1 MRPFNPPRTVAN
13 SVGLNGA
20 GERYNFILIG
30 GRSVG
35 ATSNGNGAASAAPR
49 GEYNGSGN
57 NGAQTNGFLANGAHS
72 TNGLHAKGIHK
83 NGLSAAPKDR
93 VTDVAVVG
101 YGNWGSKHVRVFSS
115 MPDVKVTV
123 VDSDPLRL
131 ASAKSAFPMVEL
143 DECLDRALETAD
155 VVVVATPPGS
165 HAPIAHAAI
174 RAGCHVLVEKPLAT
188 SVIECEDLIDAARL
202 NGVHLM
208 VGHTF
213 EHDATIWKL
222 REIVQSGILGDVR
235 YIDWNVTARL
245 QSPYVRVYNED
256 REITAWF
263 LLDLT
268 PSVDFGSQVNKR
280 SVSAEFVAVLARLL
294 TRHGNRIGAVFYGDQ
309 VDTVIP
315 ARTGRRQALH
325 ILHRMLS
332 RPDASRSSET
342 DLGELL
348 RTGFRVIPRRSLVF
362 IVSDFIT
369 VPGWTKPLA
378 HLAQRHEVIAVRLF
392 DPLEMDLPD
401 LGFVLMRDAETGEQ
415 LFVDTHDR
423 SFRRRFAA
431 LAATHEQDLRF
442 AFGQAGVDALELSTN
457 DSLVDAILRFADL
470 RKRRRQLAAGAT
482 LARSSRGSYDISLA

>member
-1 MRPFNPPRTVAN
+1 
-13 SVGLNGA
+13 
-20 GERYNFILIG
+20 
-30 GRSVG
+30 
-35 ATSNGNGAASAAPR
+35 
-49 GEYNGSGN
+49 
-57 NGAQTNGFLANGAHS
+57 
-72 TNGLHAKGIHK
+72 
-83 NGLSAAPKDR
+83 
-93 VTDVAVVG
+93 
-101 YGNWGSKHVRVFSS
+101 
-115 MPDVKVTV
+115 
-123 VDSDPLRL
+123 
-131 ASAKSAFPMVEL
+131 
-143 DECLDRALETAD
+143 
-155 VVVVATPPGS
+155 
-165 HAPIAHAAI
+165 
-174 RAGCHVLVEKPLAT
+174 
-188 SVIECEDLIDAARL
+188 
-202 NGVHLM
+202 
-208 VGHTF
+208 
-213 EHDATIWKL
+213 
-222 REIVQSGILGDVR
+222 
-235 YIDWNVTARL
+235 
-245 QSPYVRVYNED
+245 VYNED